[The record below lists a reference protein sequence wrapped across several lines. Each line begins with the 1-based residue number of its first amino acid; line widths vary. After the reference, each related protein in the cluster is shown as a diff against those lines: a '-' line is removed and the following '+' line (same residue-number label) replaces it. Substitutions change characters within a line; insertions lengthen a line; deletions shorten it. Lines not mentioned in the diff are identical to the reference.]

1 VRPSRAT
8 TTPTPPDREISER
21 ERTVYDGR
29 MAKPD
34 ADHAYGTAA
43 LDAPA
48 TRAELERAIRN
59 LHMSD
64 LDLRDAL
71 LRLAARVVALTD
83 ELTRRI
89 DGVEPLP
96 APPGTPAP
104 PPSATVEAATEA
116 GIEATLVAIRASDA
130 QLATRVSIDLGGLD
144 GSKYQVPS
152 PPVPCAELIPL
163 CGARCCRLSFALS
176 TEDLDEGVIRW
187 DYGQPYLIRQ
197 RKSDGFCVHNDPD
210 SHGCT
215 VHAHRPRVCRS
226 YDCRSDSRVWIDYAQ
241 RIPAPL
247 VNGEVAIRPER
258 KRESEFD
265 LLERIRIRA
274 AAVVRE
280 TLAISESFAETAP
293 RKGPLPG

>member
-34 ADHAYGTAA
+34 AEHAYGTAA

-116 GIEATLVAIRASDA
+116 GIEATLVAIRA
-130 QLATRVSIDLGGLD
+130 TRSSRPGYRSISAGWTAR
-144 GSKYQVPS
+144 STRCHRRRCRAPS
-152 PPVPCAELIPL
+152 SSRCAAR
-163 CGARCCRLSFALS
+163 GAAGYRSRC
-176 TEDLDEGVIRW
+176 
-187 DYGQPYLIRQ
+187 
-197 RKSDGFCVHNDPD
+197 
-210 SHGCT
+210 
-215 VHAHRPRVCRS
+215 RPRIS
-226 YDCRSDSRVWIDYAQ
+226 T
-241 RIPAPL
+241 
-247 VNGEVAIRPER
+247 
-258 KRESEFD
+258 
-265 LLERIRIRA
+265 RA
-274 AAVVRE
+274 
-280 TLAISESFAETAP
+280 
-293 RKGPLPG
+293 